1 MQNGDADLFS
11 LYTQV
16 PTAAGQ
22 SIPTNLH
29 LSRREA
35 NVLSDIV
42 WNLAGNQE
50 FMAWR
55 FEIRSHWRS
64 TLPAVAVLVMSQLSH
79 LVGSWRLTP

>member
-22 SIPTNLH
+22 RISTNLH

-35 NVLSDIV
+35 NVLPDIV
-42 WNLAGNQE
+42 KFGW
-50 FMAWR
+50 
-55 FEIRSHWRS
+55 S
-64 TLPAVAVLVMSQLSH
+64 
-79 LVGSWRLTP
+79 